1 MSSLVSPIPG
11 AGKSL
16 VGRVSAAG
24 RAPAHGVAA
33 DVAGAGDVGADD
45 RLRDSDVT
53 AAGDTGDDGGAVA
66 GADVSARAAGLT
78 RRLRYVMSVRV
89 LDLFSAIA

>member
-1 MSSLVSPIPG
+1 M
-11 AGKSL
+11 
-16 VGRVSAAG
+16 
-24 RAPAHGVAA
+24 
-33 DVAGAGDVGADD
+33 GADD

-53 AAGDTGDDGGAVA
+53 AAGAAGDTGDDGGAVAGAGA